1 MDDPGM
7 DKFWQML
14 DTQDVS
20 SPLPIELKVLM
31 SSLSTP
37 TSTSNLFQVFS
48 SKLRLSS
55 LSHSSAL
62 TD

>member
-7 DKFWQML
+7 DKFWQVL
-14 DTQDVS
+14 DTQDVT

-31 SSLSTP
+31 SSLSTS

-55 LSHSSAL
+55 LSPSSAL